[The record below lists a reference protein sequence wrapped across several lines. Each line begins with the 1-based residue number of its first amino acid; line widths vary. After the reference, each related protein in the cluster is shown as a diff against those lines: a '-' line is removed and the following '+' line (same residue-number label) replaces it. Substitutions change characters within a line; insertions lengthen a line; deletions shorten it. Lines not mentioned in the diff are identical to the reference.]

1 MRHIHI
7 NIYASIK
14 SVQLVLL
21 LDLFDFLQ
29 DLVIDHM
36 SSTNKYVYNKRTK
49 NEKKNCEK
57 LMF

>member
-49 NEKKNCEK
+49 NEKKNCEE